1 MAMYAKLRGA
11 MVAADVDATHLARAL
26 RVSVKHVSMLLNGHA
41 RWRLDDA
48 YAALDALHIDK
59 ALLTEYFPPMGG
71 AEQGGRAQCGKIL
84 GEPAAARAC
93 RRRT

>member
-1 MAMYAKLRGA
+1 MALYAKLRGA

-48 YAALDALHIDK
+48 YAALDTLHIDK
-59 ALLTEYFPPMGG
+59 ALLVEYFPPMGG
-71 AEQGGRAQCGKIL
+71 SGTQGGRAN
-84 GEPAAARAC
+84 ARES
-93 RRRT
+93 

>member
-1 MAMYAKLRGA
+1 MALYAKLRGA

-48 YAALDALHIDK
+48 YAALDTLHIDK
-59 ALLTEYFPPMGG
+59 TLLVEYFPPMGG
-71 AEQGGRAQCGKIL
+71 ESHAKCL
-84 GEPAAARAC
+84 Y
-93 RRRT
+93 RR